1 LTVQTER
8 RKQITSDT
16 IYTVRLEI
24 EKSDPAESRGEKGE
38 KVEAPLEL
46 AAFHTLEEAIL
57 FRIEMQLDYSP
68 LATGEME
75 LLNQMTSPEEFT
87 AGD

>member
-1 LTVQTER
+1 MTVQTER
-8 RKQITSDT
+8 RKQTTIDT
-16 IYTVRLEI
+16 MYTVRLEI
-24 EKSDPAESRGEKGE
+24 GKTDPAKSRGE

-46 AAFHTLEEAIL
+46 AAFHTLEEATL

-75 LLNQMTSPEEFT
+75 LLNQMTSPEAFT